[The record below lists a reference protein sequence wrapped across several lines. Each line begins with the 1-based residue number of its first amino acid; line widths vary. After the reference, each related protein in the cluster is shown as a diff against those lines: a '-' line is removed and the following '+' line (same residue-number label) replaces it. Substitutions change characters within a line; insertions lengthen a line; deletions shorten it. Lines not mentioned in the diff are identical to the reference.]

1 MKPLILSL
9 LVSSL
14 IMGSEYSVIMS
25 KKSSFTALSSQQ
37 IRDVFLQKRHTIGDQ
52 KIIPVNLVGQDAL
65 RSAFESSVLGMDRN
79 RLNAYWIKQHYE
91 GNSPPLTQPSVESV
105 KAFVQ
110 NVEGAMGY
118 IPSAMVDSGV
128 KVVYEF

>member
-1 MKPLILSL
+1 MKPLVLFMFI
-9 LVSSL
+9 SSI

-25 KKSSFTALSSQQ
+25 KKSSFTTLTSQQ

-65 RSAFESSVLGMDRN
+65 RSAFESSVLGMDRS

-91 GNSPPLTQPSVESV
+91 GNTPPLTQPSVESV

-110 NVEGAMGY
+110 NVEGAIGY
-118 IPSAMVDSGV
+118 IPSVMADNSV